1 MNERIKQLA
10 EQAVKNVDVVHEDN
24 PFNEELAKM
33 YIPNVFIERF
43 AQFLIKDAIAVVN
56 RRFMGDMNREDMEV
70 RRCIEDLKKHFGI
83 E

>member
-1 MNERIKQLA
+1 MNKRIREIA
-10 EQAVKNVDVVHEDN
+10 EQAVKDVDVVHEDN

-43 AQFLIKDAIAVVN
+43 AELIVRECVTIVVDAV
-56 RRFMGDMNREDMEV
+56 DHREPASTYASK
-70 RRCIEDLKKHFGI
+70 IQQHFGV

>member
-1 MNERIKQLA
+1 MNDRIKEIA
-10 EQAVKNVDVVHEDN
+10 EQAVKDVDVVHEDN

-43 AQFLIKDAIAVVN
+43 AELIVRECVTIVVDAV
-56 RRFMGDMNREDMEV
+56 DHREPASTYASK
-70 RRCIEDLKKHFGI
+70 IQQHFGV